1 MTMYDNTSF
10 DMWQKA
16 FKADTFYSLCTEA
29 NLMIQKE
36 MNAKG
41 FYIFSSGSFIF
52 L

>member
-1 MTMYDNTSF
+1 MYDNTSL

-29 NLMIQKE
+29 SLMIQKE